1 MVKILVLLPDARR
14 RSQAAHLMV
23 SNLAGSLA
31 LVTCKEP
38 LRVSIGNHMRSLL
51 STAAPGAEQSTTEM
65 LVHLCSSENL
75 ELGCMLIEKAA
86 TEKAMR
92 DIDEAVAPALQAR
105 RKSRETTGQPF
116 YDMSIFNNLRY
127 PAALPDSLRPK
138 PGGLHPQ
145 QLLVYEAFQRVPR
158 QPSVTRSPAG
168 PAGAAGPGM
177 GGPGPHGGGPSPRLL
192 PSASPA
198 SPALGGMQG
207 VAARGGGGG
216 GMSPKG
222 VELTLEQALSAWQ
235 GAIGRLDM
243 AIGGLLAAH
252 RRAGGGPELTLH
264 SANRDQDLSAA
275 LQEVCDGGVGGAD
288 GWGDVESDGPLLLSL
303 RTVLYVRLA
312 RCWFKDK

>member
-1 MVKILVLLPDARR
+1 
-14 RSQAAHLMV
+14 MV

-51 STAAPGAEQSTTEM
+51 STAVPGADQSTMEM

-116 YDMSIFNNLRY
+116 YDMSIFQNLRY
-127 PAALPDSLRPK
+127 PGALPDSLRPK

-168 PAGAAGPGM
+168 GPGGVPQ
-177 GGPGPHGGGPSPRLL
+177 GGAGGPSPRLL

-207 VAARGGGGG
+207 AGAARGGGL
-216 GMSPKG
+216 SPKG

-243 AIGGLLAAH
+243 AIGGLLTAQ

-264 SANRDQDLSAA
+264 AANRDQELSAA
-275 LQEVCDGGVGGAD
+275 LQEVCRRGEICILYKYIYRESGVYVCSGVGVAGV
-288 GWGDVESDGPLLLSL
+288 GKERPLG
-303 RTVLYVRLA
+303 
-312 RCWFKDK
+312 

>member
-1 MVKILVLLPDARR
+1 
-14 RSQAAHLMV
+14 MV

-51 STAAPGAEQSTTEM
+51 STAAPTADQSTTEM

-116 YDMSIFNNLRY
+116 YDMSIFQNLRY
-127 PAALPDSLRPK
+127 PGALPDSLRPK

-168 PAGAAGPGM
+168 PAGAAGPGGPQGGGG
-177 GGPGPHGGGPSPRLL
+177 GGPGSAGPSPRLL

-207 VAARGGGGG
+207 VAAAATGRGL
-216 GMSPKG
+216 SPKG

-243 AIGGLLAAH
+243 AIGGLLTAQ
-252 RRAGGGPELTLH
+252 RRAGGGPELTLQM
-264 SANRDQDLSAA
+264 ANRDQELSAA
-275 LQEVCDGGVGGAD
+275 LQEVGWVWVTYEYCCGCDTGQGGIELAGA
-288 GWGDVESDGPLLLSL
+288 VASVCPLLPPGIWRRFFFGLKTS
-303 RTVLYVRLA
+303 
-312 RCWFKDK
+312 

>member
-1 MVKILVLLPDARR
+1 MV
-14 RSQAAHLMV
+14 QAAHLMV

-51 STAAPGAEQSTTEM
+51 STAAPGADQATTEG
-65 LVHLCSSENL
+65 LVHLCASENL

-127 PAALPDSLRPK
+127 PGALPESLRPK
-138 PGGLHPQ
+138 PGGLRPQ

-158 QPSVTRSPAG
+158 QPAVTRSPA
-168 PAGAAGPGM
+168 AGPTPSG
-177 GGPGPHGGGPSPRLL
+177 GGPGGGAGGPSPRLL

-198 SPALGGMQG
+198 SPALSGMQG
-207 VAARGGGGG
+207 GGAAGAGGRGGA
-216 GMSPKG
+216 GMSPQQA
-222 VELTLEQALSAWQ
+222 VELTLEQALTAWQ
-235 GAIGRLDM
+235 AAIGRLDM
-243 AIGGLLAAH
+243 AIGGLLTAH

-264 SANRDQDLSAA
+264 AANRDQELSAA
-275 LQEVCDGGVGGAD
+275 LQEVSVCVGPERDGGGG
-288 GWGDVESDGPLLLSL
+288 GGRLK
-303 RTVLYVRLA
+303 TVLLA
-312 RCWFKDK
+312 AEVSTEGREHGGWDVVLS